1 MIWIS
6 VKEKLPISDTNVL
19 VWVVADK
26 RFKDRRD
33 YPEPQDVSQCTID
46 RIVEDPVTH
55 KNRWIGAL
63 CDERRVTHWMFLPK
77 PPGSM

>member
-33 YPEPQDVSQCTID
+33 YPEPQDVSQCTI
-46 RIVEDPVTH
+46 
-55 KNRWIGAL
+55 
-63 CDERRVTHWMFLPK
+63 
-77 PPGSM
+77 